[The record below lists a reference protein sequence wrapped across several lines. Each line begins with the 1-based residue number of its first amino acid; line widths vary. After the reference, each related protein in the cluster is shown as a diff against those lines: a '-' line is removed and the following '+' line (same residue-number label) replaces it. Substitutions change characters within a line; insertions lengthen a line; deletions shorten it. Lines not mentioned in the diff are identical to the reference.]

1 MEWVSIAIVG
11 CLVVAAVVGLFVWG
25 LARSAA
31 VGDRDQLE
39 QLAWAR
45 AVEADEAQ
53 GRLDLAGSV
62 PTIGARRRGRGRARP
77 PAGERRTS
85 FAKTWPRLTAH

>member
-1 MEWVSIAIVG
+1 MEWVSIAVVG
-11 CLVVAAVVGLFVWG
+11 WLVVAAVVGLFVWG

-45 AVEADEAQ
+45 EVEADEAQ
-53 GRLDLAGSV
+53 GRLRVSV
-62 PTIGARRRGRGRARP
+62 RRSSGPTRGRARP